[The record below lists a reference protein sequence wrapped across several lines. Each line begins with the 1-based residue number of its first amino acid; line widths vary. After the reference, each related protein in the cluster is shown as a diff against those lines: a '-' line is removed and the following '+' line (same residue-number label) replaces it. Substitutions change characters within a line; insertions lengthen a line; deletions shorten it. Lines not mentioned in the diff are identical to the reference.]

1 MEELTLSFSA
11 EVGTISA
18 TQFADIRTF
27 VDKVTAVY
35 QTAVVTQDSLKD
47 FKGDLA
53 RLRKLNTE
61 LEGERKRIKKIWQA
75 PYLEWEA
82 MYKEATLGIAS
93 AIENLDSQIKV
104 YEEEARNGARKAVE
118 ALIWKE
124 ASDMDHR
131 VHAFMT
137 EYDNVFGWVW
147 KDEYANR
154 SYSANKRIQEVRDRL
169 RQIMLDLDVIGDDST
184 LLALYADTGNLSEAQ
199 LRKREEEDRKK
210 RFEEAQ
216 KATAQPIADAA
227 PQSPAVYGFSTL
239 RVDPVD
245 ENTLREDEMKTARLK
260 RTFVG
265 PKYRLII
272 LMKLAECL
280 GIEMIKDNQ

>member
-1 MEELTLSFSA
+1 
-11 EVGTISA
+11 
-18 TQFADIRTF
+18 
-27 VDKVTAVY
+27 
-35 QTAVVTQDSLKD
+35 
-47 FKGDLA
+47 
-53 RLRKLNTE
+53 
-61 LEGERKRIKKIWQA
+61 
-75 PYLEWEA
+75 
-82 MYKEATLGIAS
+82 
-93 AIENLDSQIKV
+93 
-104 YEEEARNGARKAVE
+104 
-118 ALIWKE
+118 
-124 ASDMDHR
+124 MDHR